1 MGYLPNHG
9 DTLFRLARSL
19 ATRKDQTPK
28 SKLQARISLLKFSWK
43 GVEKTGKT
51 LHLKQMYGLISCL
64 GRLIN
69 IVLRK
74 NCLIELKSVTDTNLV
89 LFFLLSQ

>member
-69 IVLRK
+69 LFVSR
-74 NCLIELKSVTDTNLV
+74 NCIIKLKSIADTY
-89 LFFLLSQ
+89 LLSMFFT